1 MAYDSKA
8 QEFAYSFY
16 ARGLSREKAVRE
28 IRKVYAGFSG
38 STWDEWESKLGWKQR
53 RAMADAKLR
62 EFEDSCRDLNRT
74 LLLELGEIRAGLF
87 KTIVDGKADAQ
98 TYYAYLRLAKQ
109 THEISAAHFAGRDND
124 RVAVKVL
131 DDAVQ
136 LLLLE
141 LRGIPGLMRPLEENA
156 SAVGAAV
163 VEIVEK
169 FGQE

>member
-53 RAMADAKLR
+53 RALADAKLR
-62 EFEDSCRDLNRT
+62 EFEDSCRDLNKT
-74 LLLELGEIRAGLF
+74 LLLELGEIRAGLY

-156 SAVGAAV
+156 AAVGAAV
-163 VEIVEK
+163 AEVVEK

>member
-8 QEFAYSFY
+8 QDFAYSFY

-38 STWDEWESKLGWKQR
+38 STWDEWEDKLGWKQR
-53 RAMADAKLR
+53 RALADAKLR
-62 EFEDSCRDLNRT
+62 EFEDSCRDINRT
-74 LLLELGEIRAGLF
+74 LLLELGEMRGGLF
-87 KTIVDGKADAQ
+87 EQIKSGNADVQ

-163 VEIVEK
+163 AEIVEK
-169 FGQE
+169 FGQQ

>member
-38 STWDEWESKLGWKQR
+38 STWDEWETKLGWKQR
-53 RAMADAKLR
+53 RALADAKLR

-74 LLLELGEIRAGLF
+74 LLLELGEIRSGLF

-156 SAVGAAV
+156 AAVGAAV
-163 VEIVEK
+163 AEVVEK